1 MQEQWAALEPVKDLL
16 PPTAPVSSDSNAST
30 PRLPLLVMTGDEDP
44 LFSPDYYEK
53 HLAAPLQG
61 LAAKVNVCLPCGRPV
76 GRPACLSIPGSIYP
90 TLARAHTHTT
100 LTHRW
105 TAHGCGCHMAT
116 THCVGTAARS
126 RHRPVLLEC
135 MHLAVWPMMCRLHT
149 RIHTCVH
156 SCPHVLMHSYAHI
169 GGVTGG
175 QVCASVRGFG
185 GANRPVPRC
194 TTPPLLAWYLCVGVS
209 VSL

>member
-1 MQEQWAALEPVKDLL
+1 MCVCLAV
-16 PPTAPVSSDSNAST
+16 V
-30 PRLPLLVMTGDEDP
+30 LLVA
-44 LFSPDYYEK
+44 L
-53 HLAAPLQG
+53 
-61 LAAKVNVCLPCGRPV
+61 
-76 GRPACLSIPGSIYP
+76 PACVSLDGFIPP
-90 TLARAHTHTT
+90 ARAQPRS
-100 LTHRW
+100 HRW

-156 SCPHVLMHSYAHI
+156 SCPHVLMHSHAHI

-185 GANRPVPRC
+185 GANRPVPRR